1 MRDLRIFR
9 IFEGTND
16 ILRLM
21 VGLQGLQYTGQQL
34 APIAKAAK
42 SPIANAPTLIKFKM
56 DQRAK
61 EKGSKTGKVK
71 TITMLSKLNFLFFFR
86 TDLSTVFFK
95 NHLYLM
101 VGN

>member
-1 MRDLRIFR
+1 MFLNSFTYGVLSTVKGVEKVMRDLRIFR

-42 SPIANAPTLIKFKM
+42 SPIANAPTLIKFKL

-61 EKGSKTGKVK
+61 EKGSKTGF
-71 TITMLSKLNFLFFFR
+71 FL
-86 TDLSTVFFK
+86 
-95 NHLYLM
+95 
-101 VGN
+101 